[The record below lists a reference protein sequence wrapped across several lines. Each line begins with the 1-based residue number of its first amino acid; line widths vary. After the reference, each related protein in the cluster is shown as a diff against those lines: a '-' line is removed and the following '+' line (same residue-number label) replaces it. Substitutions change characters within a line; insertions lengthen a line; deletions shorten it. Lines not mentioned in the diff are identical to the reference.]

1 MVWPFRGAQ
10 VGLVP
15 QQAFLQQEGV
25 FFEIVLRNVGGGRK
39 NNSVFIL
46 GAGGT
51 MTRQKKTKKRDLPFR
66 VALLA
71 SANAAATLS
80 RWSTV
85 SARVGGW
92 VSE

>member
-1 MVWPFRGAQ
+1 MKEEIRLE

-46 GAGGT
+46 GAGGHT
-51 MTRQKKTKKRDLPFR
+51 DRLIEKFRLPTHQTPAVNG
-66 VALLA
+66 VAVELA
-71 SANAAATLS
+71 LDIIGAHAPPPLKV
-80 RWSTV
+80 TV
-85 SARVGGW
+85 TVL
-92 VSE
+92 